1 MSPNNIDRAASR
13 KNVIYEATT
22 GKFKCTK
29 LKVTIFLLYK
39 IYFDIKTIEI
49 ASIWIID
56 RTQRQR
62 KILIT
67 IGILFFLYFVKSS
80 AEVFHFTLSLYHSIN
95 RPNIYIEYFKKKC
108 FFSFKEVITSI
119 TSNKEDTVKFL

>member
-22 GKFKCTK
+22 ANFKCTK
-29 LKVTIFLLYK
+29 LKVTSFLLYK
-39 IYFDIKTIEI
+39 IYFEIKTIEI

-67 IGILFFLYFVKSS
+67 IGIFFFIFRKVFRRSLPLYT
-80 AEVFHFTLSLYHSIN
+80 FTLPQY
-95 RPNIYIEYFKKKC
+95 K
-108 FFSFKEVITSI
+108 
-119 TSNKEDTVKFL
+119 